1 MINKFAI
8 FSLCATSAIALNAA
22 DTKLDTTVITA
33 TGFESP
39 LKDETRNVSIITAD
53 EIQGRGY
60 ASVQEILEKVP
71 SVTFVNPG
79 FGDTVDLRGQG
90 SKANTSVK
98 VLINGIG
105 LNMLDTAHAVVPINM
120 INVDDIERIEVIPGG
135 GSVLYGGGTAGG
147 VINIITKQKP
157 EDFFANISA
166 KFGSY
171 SHRSTNLA
179 LGVKATDDLYLKF
192 NAKAFSEN
200 GYRYNERNR
209 GYYTSGSAIY
219 QITDTQNITLN
230 TNYYSSKIDTTS
242 SITKEELNNNRKAAG
257 SDKTFQKDRQLDI
270 SLDYSIKPVDEL
282 EIRIMPYYQKIKMTP
297 DIFSSYVTYGLFE
310 DEKKGVK
317 TKGRYDYGSGEFV
330 AGYEYEKNDGARSSI
345 MDMNMPT
352 GGRYHNDINVDITK
366 NTHSIYALQRH
377 EFNSWFSLGAGVR
390 YEWAD
395 YTNSRTTNVNMTT
408 NGMPPRPINT
418 TDSIQNNTD
427 INTYAF
433 EITPNFKYSDTGNV
447 YLKFER
453 GFISP
458 SPVQLTDKD
467 QIKGYSF
474 NNLKPEIFRTYE
486 VGIKDLIFGQFSSA
500 TIFKTDTT
508 DEIVYEELGGGRH
521 AQAWR
526 YYNLSKTRRY
536 GLELYSEQWLFDQLK
551 LSQTFSYINA
561 QIKEGKDNG
570 KRVPL
575 VPRTK
580 FVLGVDYLPIK
591 KLTILSNFK
600 YFDSTVDSNYDKIKD
615 RFIVDIGTKYDF
627 AKNISMSAGIKNLFN
642 ERYNTYQNKKQN
654 SYIPAPER
662 NFYAEF
668 KYTF

>member
-53 EIQGRGY
+53 EIEGRGY
-60 ASVQEILEKVP
+60 ANVQEILEKLP

-98 VLINGIG
+98 VLINGIS

-157 EDFFANISA
+157 NEFFANISA

-171 SHRSTNLA
+171 AHRSTNLA
-179 LGVKATDDLYLKF
+179 LGGKVSDDLYLKF
-192 NAKAFSEN
+192 NTKAFSQN

-209 GYYTSGSAIY
+209 GYYTSLAAIY
-219 QITDTQNITLN
+219 QMVDTQSITLN
-230 TNYYSSKIDTTS
+230 TNYYNSKIDTTS
-242 SITKEELNNNRKAAG
+242 AISKNELNTNRKSAG
-257 SDKTFQKDRQLDI
+257 RDKTFQKDNQLDI
-270 SLDYSIKPVDEL
+270 SLDYSIKPTDRFEL
-282 EIRIMPYYQKIKMTP
+282 RLTPYYQKIKMAP
-297 DIFSSYVTYGLFE
+297 DIYSSYVNYGVFE
-310 DEKKGVK
+310 DEKKGAK
-317 TKGRYDYGSGEFV
+317 TKGRLDYGSGEFV
-330 AGYEYEKNDGARSSI
+330 AGYEFEQNDGARSSI
-345 MDMNMPT
+345 LNMSTPI
-352 GGRYHNDINVDITK
+352 RYHHDIKVDVAK
-366 NTHSIYALQRH
+366 RTHSIYALEKH
-377 EFNSWFSLGAGVR
+377 DFSSWFSLGAGAR

-395 YTNSRTTNVNMTT
+395 YENSRNTNVSITRPT
-408 NGMPPRPINT
+408 MPNAVPITRNT
-418 TDSIQNNTD
+418 IDSIQNSTN
-427 INTYAF
+427 INSYAF
-433 EITPNFKYSDTGNV
+433 EITPNFKYSDTGNL

-458 SPVQLTDKD
+458 SPVQLTNKD

-474 NNLKPEIFRTYE
+474 NNLKPEIFKTYE
-486 VGIKDLIFGQFSSA
+486 IGMKDLILEQFASA

-508 DEIVYEELGGGRH
+508 DEIVYEEIGATH

-526 YYNLSKTRRY
+526 YYNLAKTSRY
-536 GLELYSEQWLFDQLK
+536 GVELYSEQWLFDQFK
-551 LSQTFSYINA
+551 LNQTLSYINA
-561 QIKEGKDNG
+561 QIKEGKNSG
-570 KRVPL
+570 KRVPF
-575 VPRTK
+575 VPKTK
-580 FVLGVDYLPIK
+580 IVLGADYSPIK
-591 KLTILSNFK
+591 SLHFMSDFK
-600 YFDSTVDSNYDKIKD
+600 YFSSTVDSNYDRIKA
-615 RFIVDIGTKYDF
+615 RFVVDIGSKYDF
-627 AKNISMSAGIKNLFN
+627 AQNFSISAGIKNLLN
-642 ERYNTYQNKKQN
+642 QKYNTYQNKRKN
-654 SYIPAPER
+654 MYIPAPER
-662 NFYAEF
+662 NFYAEL

>member
-1 MINKFAI
+1 MIKKFAI
-8 FSLCATSAIALNAA
+8 FGVLATSAIALNAT

-53 EIQGRGY
+53 EIQGGGY
-60 ASVQEILEKVP
+60 ASVQEILEKLP
-71 SVTFVNPG
+71 SVTFVNLG

-98 VLINGIG
+98 VLINGIS

-171 SHRSTNLA
+171 AHRSTNLA

-200 GYRYNERNR
+200 GYRYDERNR
-209 GYYTSGSAIY
+209 GYYTSLATIY
-219 QITDTQNITLN
+219 QMTDTQSITLN

-242 SITKEELNNNRKAAG
+242 AISKNELNKNRKSAG
-257 SDKTFQKDRQLDI
+257 SDKTLQKDNQLDI
-270 SLDYSIKPVDEL
+270 SLDYSIKPTDRFEL
-282 EIRIMPYYQKIKMTP
+282 RLTPYYQKIKMAP
-297 DIFSSYVTYGLFE
+297 DIYSSYVTYGVFE

-317 TKGRYDYGSGEFV
+317 TKGRLDYGSGEFV
-330 AGYEYEKNDGARSSI
+330 AGYEFEQNDGARSSI
-345 MDMNMPT
+345 MDMSTPMM
-352 GGRYHNDINVDITK
+352 RYHHDIKVDVAK
-366 NTHSIYALQRH
+366 RTHSIYALERH
-377 EFNSWFSLGAGVR
+377 DFSSWFSLSAGAR

-395 YTNSRTTNVNMTT
+395 YENSRNTNVNIT
-408 NGMPPRPINT
+408 MPNRPINT
-418 TDSIQNNTD
+418 IDGIQNSTN
-427 INTYAF
+427 INSYAF

-467 QIKGYSF
+467 QIRGYSF
-474 NNLKPEIFRTYE
+474 NNLKPEIFKTYE
-486 VGIKDLIFGQFSSA
+486 IGMKDLILGQFTSA

-508 DEIVYEELGGGRH
+508 DEIVYEEIGATH

-526 YYNLSKTRRY
+526 YYNLAKTSRY
-536 GLELYSEQWLFDQLK
+536 GAELYSEQWLFDQLK
-551 LSQTFSYINA
+551 LSQTLSHINA
-561 QIKEGKDNG
+561 QIKEGKDSG
-570 KRVPL
+570 KRVPF
-575 VPRTK
+575 VPKTK
-580 FVLGVDYLPIK
+580 IVLGADYSPIK
-591 KLTILSNFK
+591 SLHFMSDFK
-600 YFDSTVDSNYDKIKD
+600 YLTSMVDSNYDRIND
-615 RFIVDIGTKYDF
+615 RFVVDIGSKYEF
-627 AKNISMSAGIKNLFN
+627 AKNFSISAGIKNLFN
-642 ERYNTYQNKKQN
+642 EKYNTYQNKKQN
-654 SYIPAPER
+654 AYIPAPER
-662 NFYAEF
+662 NFYAEL